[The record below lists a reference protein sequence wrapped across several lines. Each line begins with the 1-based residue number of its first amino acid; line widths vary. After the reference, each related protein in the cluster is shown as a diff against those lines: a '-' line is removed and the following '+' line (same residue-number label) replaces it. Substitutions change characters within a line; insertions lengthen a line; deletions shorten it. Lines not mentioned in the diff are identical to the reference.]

1 MCMSTTSL
9 SNGQPPSLNFTI
21 STIIAYRSSYLLEN
35 SSITR
40 SIFLTKNKEQGGTMN
55 LKKIKK
61 KERKEKRQQVIKF
74 SKKKSKL
81 NYGGGRCLIIATAV
95 NG

>member
-1 MCMSTTSL
+1 
-9 SNGQPPSLNFTI
+9 
-21 STIIAYRSSYLLEN
+21 
-35 SSITR
+35 
-40 SIFLTKNKEQGGTMN
+40 MN

-95 NG
+95 NGWYFEHLVTEFEFT